1 MSVVIDRLIGADKLF
16 GAEAVNGI
24 PRFSPGSFS
33 AGPTHTQGI
42 ENPVVGELNSTGS
55 EVTEPHL
62 VAGGLRRSPLTSPA
76 METPPNVVIEDG
88 GIPGVGAFVQIR
100 HRLWLVEAVE
110 PGLTLNESTLVSLS
124 CIDDDAIGSSLTVL
138 WEAEPNARIVAAS
151 GWQHIGAAKFDPP
164 AHFGAF
170 YRTMRWGCVTATD
183 PTLFQAPFRSGIRLF
198 DYQLEPLRKAL
209 LMPRVNQ
216 FIADDVG
223 LGKTIE
229 AGLILRELLLRR
241 RVDTCVIAA
250 PPGMLIQWQ
259 EEMEARFGL
268 SFTIIDRDYVT
279 AVRRQRGYAANPW
292 QAGSRFLVSHRL
304 LTDPAY
310 RDGLI
315 GWLGEFKPKSMLI
328 LDEAHHA
335 APASGSRYAID
346 SGFTHAIR
354 GIAGRFEHRI
364 FLSAT
369 PHNGHSNS
377 FSALLAILDP
387 QRFLRGDPVRRAD
400 REAVMV
406 RRLKEDL
413 RTIRGGFPER
423 IVEQVDIAGLPQD
436 APELRLSLMLAEL
449 RELREARLAKGARSA
464 RQAGLLVLGTLQQRL
479 LSSIAAFHRTIGVH
493 GRALV
498 RMTAAAP
505 LLPTQSDMLLAS
517 PDADTPQ
524 SALEHLSEAEDEAV
538 RHATL
543 LSSAGP
549 EALLAAERA
558 LVARMVDIADA
569 AHDAPDERIAWL
581 LRWISA
587 EMLTADG
594 RTWTGRRL
602 LIFTEWEDTRR
613 WLEGRLRRALER
625 TDLAQSRIACFTG
638 LTPQPER
645 ERLKRAFNTPPDRD
659 PLRILIATD
668 AAREG
673 LNFQRACHDLLHFDL
688 PWNPSRLEQRNG
700 RIDRKLQPAPQV
712 FCRYFYFPQRIEDR
726 VLQVLVR
733 KSGTIREELG
743 SMAAVLESRVKDLLS
758 NGIRHAEATVT
769 AQRIQAVGPGLG
781 RDVVDAELEEGRER
795 QNELRAQVDRLQ
807 RQLDR
812 SARAIALKPEQ
823 LRGALSASLALS
835 GVAPIHQE
843 AAPAADH
850 PASFALPAAAL
861 SADASWQSTL
871 DLLRVPRRPEL
882 SIAEWRATAPVR
894 PVTFDDPGDLGEDAV
909 QLHLEHR
916 VVRRLLSRFTT
927 QGLIHLDLSRA
938 CLAATRLGEPRV
950 VLLGRLSLYGLGA
963 ARLHEEI
970 VPVTARWTDPA
981 LRGAG
986 LRPYG
991 DAGETRTLDLLE
1003 EALTE
1008 TPPTIA
1014 AEIRTRLL
1022 AALPRDID
1030 ELRPHLDAA
1039 AATARAAAETLLAQ
1053 RGEREAEGM
1062 RRLLSDQRARITNL
1076 IRKAEPVDQLTLSF
1090 PDEAERRQVQD
1101 DRRAWDRRLDALAR
1115 EEAEE
1120 PNRVRA
1126 GYATVAWRV
1135 EPVGIAYLWP
1145 ATA

>member
-1 MSVVIDRLIGADKLF
+1 MDSYHPANQD
-16 GAEAVNGI
+16 
-24 PRFSPGSFS
+24 
-33 AGPTHTQGI
+33 PTHTSP
-42 ENPVVGELNSTGS
+42 EVGS
-55 EVTEPHL
+55 
-62 VAGGLRRSPLTSPA
+62 
-76 METPPNVVIEDG
+76 
-88 GIPGVGAFVQIR
+88 FVQVR
-100 HRLWLVEAVE
+100 HRRWLVEAVE
-110 PGLTLNESTLVSLS
+110 EPPVIGDSRLLMLS
-124 CIDDDAIGSSLTVL
+124 CIDDDAVGTTLSVL
-138 WEAEPNARIVAAS
+138 WDIEPDAEVIAAS
-151 GWQHIGAAKFDPP
+151 GWQEIGAAEFDPP
-164 AHFGAF
+164 ERFGAF

-183 PTLFQAPFRSGIRLF
+183 PTLFQAPFRAGISLF

-241 RVDTCVIAA
+241 RAETCVIAA

-268 SFTIIDRDYVT
+268 TFTIIDRDYTT
-279 AVRRQRGYAANPW
+279 AVRRQRGYSANPW
-292 QAGSRFLVSHRL
+292 QTGSRFLVSHRL
-304 LTDPAY
+304 LADAAC

-315 GWLGEFKPKSMLI
+315 GWLGDFKAKSVLI

-346 SGFTHAIR
+346 SAFTHAIR
-354 GIAGRFEHRI
+354 GISGRFEHRI

-377 FSALLAILDP
+377 FSALLEILDP

-413 RTIRGGFPER
+413 RRIRGGFPER
-423 IVEQVDIAGLPQD
+423 IVEQVDIDGLPAD

-449 RELREARLAKGARSA
+449 REMREARLAQGPRSA
-464 RQAGLLVLGTLQQRL
+464 RQAGMLVLGTLQQRL
-479 LSSIAAFHRTIGVH
+479 LSSIAAFDRTIGVH
-493 GRALV
+493 GRALA
-498 RMTAAAP
+498 RQAATAP
-505 LLPTQSDMLLAS
+505 LSPSQSDLLQAA
-517 PDADTPQ
+517 PDADMAEADLQ
-524 SALEHLSEAEDEAV
+524 HLLEAEDEALH
-538 RHATL
+538 RATL

-549 EALLAAERA
+549 AALLAAEQA
-558 LVARMVDIADA
+558 LVARMADIADA
-569 AHDAPDERIAWL
+569 AHDASDARVAWL
-581 LRWISA
+581 LRWIKT

-594 RTWTGRRL
+594 RGWTGRRL
-602 LIFTEWEDTRR
+602 LVFTEWDDTRR
-613 WLEGRLRRALER
+613 WLESRLRQAV
-625 TDLAQSRIACFTG
+625 TDTDQAGGRIAHYTG
-638 LTPQPER
+638 PTPQPER

-700 RIDRKLQPAPQV
+700 RLDRKLQPAPQV
-712 FCRYFYFPQRIEDR
+712 FCRYFYFPQRVEDR

-733 KSGTIREELG
+733 KSGTIRKELG
-743 SMAAVLESRVKDLLS
+743 SMAMVLEERVAALLS
-758 NGIRHAEATVT
+758 GGIRHSEAAVT
-769 AQRIQAVGPGLG
+769 AQQIEAVSPGS
-781 RDVVDAELEEGRER
+781 RRTIVDTELEEGRER
-795 QNELRAQVDRLQ
+795 QDELRAQIDRLQ

-812 SARAIALKPEQ
+812 SGRSIGLKPEE
-823 LRGALSASLALS
+823 LRATLSASLALS
-835 GVAPIHQE
+835 GAPPI
-843 AAPAADH
+843 ARAVDPAADH
-850 PASFALPAAAL
+850 PASFTLPGAAL
-861 SADASWQSTL
+861 SADPSWQPTL
-871 DLLRVPRRPEL
+871 DLLRTPRRPETTL
-882 SIAEWRATAPVR
+882 AEWRATAPIR
-894 PVTFDDPGDLGEDAV
+894 PVTFDDPGVLGEDAV

-916 VVRRLLSRFTT
+916 LVRRLLARFTT
-927 QGLIHLDLSRA
+927 QGLVYLDLSRA

-950 VLLGRLSLYGLGA
+950 VLLGRLSLYGPGA

-981 LRGAG
+981 LRAAP

-991 DAGETRTLDLLE
+991 EAGETRTLDLLE
-1003 EALTE
+1003 DALTE
-1008 TPPTIA
+1008 TPRTIA
-1014 AEIRTRLL
+1014 PETRARLL
-1022 AALPRDID
+1022 TALRRDIE
-1030 ELRPHLDAA
+1030 ELRPHLDTAA
-1039 AATARAAAETLLAQ
+1039 AAARAAAEALLAQ

-1062 RRLLSDQRARITNL
+1062 RRLLADQRARIAAL
-1076 IRKAEPVDQLTLSF
+1076 IRKAEPPDQLTLLF

-1101 DRRAWDRRLDALAR
+1101 DRRAWDRRLAALAR

-1120 PNRVRA
+1120 PERVRA

>member
-1 MSVVIDRLIGADKLF
+1 MDNDTQANIAAADDQL
-16 GAEAVNGI
+16 
-24 PRFSPGSFS
+24 
-33 AGPTHTQGI
+33 
-42 ENPVVGELNSTGS
+42 
-55 EVTEPHL
+55 
-62 VAGGLRRSPLTSPA
+62 
-76 METPPNVVIEDG
+76 D
-88 GIPGVGAFVQIR
+88 VGAFVQVR
-100 HRLWLVEAVE
+100 HRRWLVEAVE
-110 PGLTLNESTLVSLS
+110 PAGGPADSRLVMLS
-124 CIDDDAIGSSLTVL
+124 CIDDDAVGTPLTVL
-138 WEAEPNARIVAAS
+138 WDVEPDAHIIAAS
-151 GWQHIGAAKFDPP
+151 GWRGVGTAGFDSPDR
-164 AHFGAF
+164 FGAF
-170 YRTMRWGCVTATD
+170 YRTMRWSCVTATD
-183 PTLFQAPFRSGIRLF
+183 PTLFQAPFRAGISLF

-241 RVDTCVIAA
+241 RAETCVIAT

-268 SFTIIDRDYVT
+268 SFTIIDRDYTT
-279 AVRRQRGYAANPW
+279 AVRRQRGHAANPW
-292 QAGSRFLVSHRL
+292 QTGNLFLVSHRL
-304 LTDPAY
+304 LTDAAY
-310 RDGLI
+310 RDGLT
-315 GWLGEFKPKSMLI
+315 GWLGDFKPKSVLI

-377 FSALLAILDP
+377 FSALLEILDP

-400 REAVMV
+400 RDAVMV

-413 RTIRGGFPER
+413 RTIRGGFPKR
-423 IVEQVDIAGLPQD
+423 IVEQVDITGLPQD

-449 RELREARLAKGARSA
+449 REMREARLAQGPRSA
-464 RQAGLLVLGTLQQRL
+464 RHAGLLVLGTLQQRL

-493 GRALV
+493 GRALARATV
-498 RMTAAAP
+498 AAP
-505 LLPTQSDMLLAS
+505 SPPVQSNLDLLRAS

-524 SALEHLSEAEDEAV
+524 AEMDRLPEAEDEAV
-538 RHATL
+538 SKATL

-558 LVARMVDIADA
+558 LVARMTDIADA

-581 LRWISA
+581 LRWIVA
-587 EMLTADG
+587 KMLAADG
-594 RTWTGRRL
+594 RSWTGRRL

-613 WLEGRLRRALER
+613 WLESCLRRALVSTHIAE
-625 TDLAQSRIACFTG
+625 SRIACFTG
-638 LTPQPER
+638 LTLQPER

-700 RIDRKLQPAPQV
+700 RIDRKLQPAPEV
-712 FCRYFYFPQRIEDR
+712 YCRYFYFPQRIEDR

-743 SMAAVLESRVKDLLS
+743 SMATVLETRVRDLLS
-758 NGIRHAEATVT
+758 NGIRHAEAAMT
-769 AQRIQAVGPGLG
+769 AQKIQAVGPGGG
-781 RDVVDAELEEGRER
+781 RAIVDAELEEGRER
-795 QNELRAQVDRLQ
+795 QDELRLQVDRLQ

-812 SARAIALKPEQ
+812 SGRAIALKPNQ

-835 GVAPIHQE
+835 GIDAIGKE
-843 AAPAADH
+843 SDSTADH
-850 PASFALPAAAL
+850 PATFVLPAAAL
-861 SADASWQSTL
+861 STDASWQPTL
-871 DLLRVPRRPEL
+871 DLLRVPRRPDMNV
-882 SIAEWRATAPVR
+882 AEWRASSPIR
-894 PVTFDDPGDLGEDAV
+894 PVTFDDPGVLGEDAV

-916 VVRRLLSRFTT
+916 LVRRLLSRFTT
-927 QGLIHLDLSRA
+927 QGLIRLDLSRA

-970 VPVTARWTDPA
+970 VPVTARWIDPA
-981 LRGAG
+981 LRGTG
-986 LRPYG
+986 LNPYRR
-991 DAGETRTLDLLE
+991 DGETRTLDLLE

-1008 TPPTIA
+1008 TPRAVAP
-1014 AEIRTRLL
+1014 EIHARLL
-1022 AALPRDID
+1022 AALPRDIE

-1039 AATARAAAETLLAQ
+1039 AAAARTAAEVLLAQ
-1053 RGEREAEGM
+1053 RAEREAEGM
-1062 RRLLSDQRARITNL
+1062 RRLLTDQRTRIANL
-1076 IRKAEPVDQLTLSF
+1076 IRKAEPADQLTFSF
-1090 PDEAERRQVQD
+1090 PDEAERRQIQD
-1101 DRRAWDRRLDALAR
+1101 DRRAWDRRLDALVR
-1115 EEAEE
+1115 EEVEE
-1120 PNRVRA
+1120 PERVRA

-1135 EPVGIAYLWP
+1135 EPLGIAYLWP
-1145 ATA
+1145 VTA

>member
-1 MSVVIDRLIGADKLF
+1 MDSQSQA
-16 GAEAVNGI
+16 N
-24 PRFSPGSFS
+24 
-33 AGPTHTQGI
+33 
-42 ENPVVGELNSTGS
+42 
-55 EVTEPHL
+55 
-62 VAGGLRRSPLTSPA
+62 RSITVPQP
-76 METPPNVVIEDG
+76 D
-88 GIPGVGAFVQIR
+88 VGAFVQVR
-100 HRLWLVEAVE
+100 HRRWLVESVE
-110 PGLTLNESTLVSLS
+110 PGHAQDESVLITLS
-124 CIDDDAIGSSLTVL
+124 CVDDDAIGSSLTVL
-138 WEAEPNARIVAAS
+138 WDVEPNAQIITAS
-151 GWQHIGAAKFDPP
+151 GWQSVSTAKFDPP
-164 AHFGAF
+164 DRFGAF

-183 PTLFQAPFRSGIRLF
+183 PTLFQAPFRAGISLF

-241 RVDTCVIAA
+241 RAETCVIAA
-250 PPGMLIQWQ
+250 PPGMLVQWQ

-268 SFTIIDRDYVT
+268 SFTIIDRDYAT

-292 QAGSRFLVSHRL
+292 QTGSRFLVSHRL
-304 LTDPAY
+304 LTDAAY

-315 GWLGEFKPKSMLI
+315 GWLGDFKPKSVLI

-377 FSALLAILDP
+377 FSALLEILDP

-423 IVEQVDIAGLPQD
+423 VVEQVDIVGLPQD

-449 RELREARLAKGARSA
+449 REMREARLAQGPRSA

-493 GRALV
+493 GRALG
-498 RMTAAAP
+498 RLSAATP
-505 LLPTQSDMLLAS
+505 LLPVQSDLLQAS

-524 SALEHLSEAEDEAV
+524 AELEHLSEAEDEAV
-538 RHATL
+538 RRATL

-558 LVARMVDIADA
+558 LVGRMADIADA
-569 AHDAPDERIAWL
+569 AHDAPDARVAWL
-581 LRWISA
+581 LGWIGA
-587 EMLTADG
+587 EMLAADC
-594 RTWTGRRL
+594 RTWTRRRL
-602 LIFTEWEDTRR
+602 LIFTEWDDTRR

-625 TDLAQSRIACFTG
+625 TELAESRIACFTG

-645 ERLKRAFNTPPDRD
+645 ERLKRAFNTPPDRE

-743 SMAAVLESRVKDLLS
+743 SMATVLETRVKDLLS
-758 NGIRHAEATVT
+758 NGIRHAEAAVT
-769 AQRIQAVGPGLG
+769 AQKIQAVGPGNG
-781 RDVVDAELEEGRER
+781 RAIVDAELEEGRER

-812 SARAIALKPEQ
+812 SGRAIALKPDQ

-835 GVAPIHQE
+835 GIAAIGQE
-843 AAPAADH
+843 AGPATDH
-850 PASFALPAAAL
+850 PATFALPAMAL
-861 SADASWQSTL
+861 SAHASWQPTL
-871 DLLRVPRRPEL
+871 DLLRVPRRPEM
-882 SIAEWRATAPVR
+882 SVAEWRATAPVR
-894 PVTFDDPGDLGEDAV
+894 PVTFDDPGALGEDAV

-916 VVRRLLSRFTT
+916 LVRRLLSRFTT
-927 QGLIHLDLSRA
+927 QGVVHLDLSRA

-950 VLLGRLSLYGLGA
+950 VLLGRLSLYGPGA

-981 LRGAG
+981 LRSAG
-986 LRPYG
+986 LTPYRR
-991 DAGETRTLDLLE
+991 DGEARTLDMLE
-1003 EALTE
+1003 EAMTE
-1008 TPPTIA
+1008 TARAVAPETRA
-1014 AEIRTRLL
+1014 RLL
-1022 AALPRDID
+1022 AALPRDIE

-1039 AATARAAAETLLAQ
+1039 AAAARAAAEVLLAQ

-1062 RRLLSDQRARITNL
+1062 RRLLTDQRARIANL
-1076 IRKAEPVDQLTLSF
+1076 IRKAQPADQLSLSF

-1120 PNRVRA
+1120 PDRVRA